1 MRRKMSELRNRIA
14 GAIIV
19 LMVLVVM
26 LGDLYSV
33 YADSKK
39 DIYYVNSEVLGVPY
53 YPDDDSAEDKEQLEK
68 QYQSEQDQ
76 SDYYRE
82 MVEDLSLEISSLNLQ
97 IMEEAEKLESSQKAL
112 TELDERI
119 HESEE
124 TLKDI
129 RQRLAQDREL
139 NHETV
144 ILMYLTRKEAEN
156 LSGVLAHESIY
167 YLLCR
172 EEYMQGLEDYIYE
185 RLDEQQELLQ
195 QAEEQNQILQEL
207 MAEREKD
214 SEEYEAQLQIMQVR
228 VEHLTTVM
236 QDARQKAEDAERF
249 AESIRQKLVELEK
262 QEKEQLR
269 KQVYQ
274 ASSSDVT
281 YTGNGTVYYYENPY
295 SYTDSQLQLLAG
307 IIEAEAGSKSYPGM
321 VAVGSVVMNRVN
333 NPGFSDTIEGVI
345 YAPSQFEPAST
356 GRLAMILAKG
366 PEASCISAAR
376 DVLEGKRNVPNLY
389 FKAAWYAKEHGIQ
402 GVNIGGNVFH

>member
-207 MAEREKD
+207 MAEREKE

-356 GRLAMILAKG
+356 GRLAMILAK
-366 PEASCISAAR
+366 
-376 DVLEGKRNVPNLY
+376 
-389 FKAAWYAKEHGIQ
+389 
-402 GVNIGGNVFH
+402 